1 MNTARDI
8 SRRRRS
14 PVQKRSRETFDNICT
29 AASEILNE
37 RGLEA
42 LNTNAVAERA
52 GVSITAVYAYFPD
65 KYAIMH
71 ELFIR
76 SDERWR
82 AAVMPFFEAV
92 STTDDLVGLL
102 RKATLT
108 SAKTRVQDPEYR
120 ALRSAIW
127 AVPELAELERAI
139 LIECTDLLAAELRR
153 RQSRLT
159 ARRATRAA
167 QTVVLAA
174 AAAVEECAR
183 LGAVDRPLLEQVS
196 LMSGLYVDQ
205 VLAD

>member
-1 MNTARDI
+1 VSTARDI
-8 SRRRRS
+8 ARRRRS
-14 PVQKRSRETFDNICT
+14 PVQKRSRETFDNICA

-82 AAVMPFFEAV
+82 IAVMPMFEAV
-92 STTDDLVGLL
+92 SDTDDLVDLM
-102 RKATLT
+102 RQTTLT
-108 SAKTRVQDPEYR
+108 SAKTRVNDPEYR
-120 ALRSAIW
+120 ALRNAIW

-139 LIECTDLLAAELRR
+139 LTECTDLLATELRR
-153 RQSRLT
+153 RQPRLT
-159 ARRATRAA
+159 PRRATRAA
-167 QTVVLAA
+167 QTIVLSA
-174 AAAVEECAR
+174 AAAVDDCAR
-183 LGAVDRPLLEQVS
+183 AGCVDRPLLEQVS
-196 LMSGLYVDQ
+196 LMSGLYVEQ
-205 VLAD
+205 VLSD

>member
-1 MNTARDI
+1 M
-8 SRRRRS
+8 
-14 PVQKRSRETFDNICT
+14 
-29 AASEILNE
+29 
-37 RGLEA
+37 
-42 LNTNAVAERA
+42 
-52 GVSITAVYAYFPD
+52 
-65 KYAIMH
+65 
-71 ELFIR
+71 
-76 SDERWR
+76 
-82 AAVMPFFEAV
+82 
-92 STTDDLVGLL
+92 